1 MSASLP
7 NALGGAP
14 RERGA
19 SLTLRPGKQTAPTPQ
34 LHDHNYPCNPGLPLG
49 CNHDR
54 GSKERSPVRM
64 PRPARSRRQARHEGR
79 SPAQSCTPDIC
90 FPKMG
95 HIVRMTQPQ
104 LVAAAGSRATN
115 PEFSQDLGCSNRATM
130 RLPRQRTSEAPLRA
144 VSGNL

>member
-7 NALGGAP
+7 NALGGGRAP

-54 GSKERSPVRM
+54 GSKERSPAGCLALRD
-64 PRPARSRRQARHEGR
+64 RGDRRAMK
-79 SPAQSCTPDIC
+79 A
-90 FPKMG
+90 
-95 HIVRMTQPQ
+95 
-104 LVAAAGSRATN
+104 
-115 PEFSQDLGCSNRATM
+115 
-130 RLPRQRTSEAPLRA
+130 EAPLSPA
-144 VSGNL
+144 HPTSAFPKWVISSG